1 MKVYLGLGTNLG
13 DKEKN
18 IAKAIEK
25 IGELVGDVVRQS
37 ALYGTKPWGFSSEND
52 FINAAVCVETTHT
65 PQEVLKITQ
74 HIEQGMGRKEKS
86 KDGEY
91 HDRIIDIDILLYGE
105 EHIDSSS
112 LVVPH
117 PLIMQRDFVVK
128 PLSEIADM
136 EKVKKIIG

>member
-18 IAKAIEK
+18 IAKAIEN

-37 ALYGTKPWGFSSEND
+37 ALYGTKPWGFTSEND
-52 FINAAVCVETTHT
+52 FINAAVCVETTLS

-74 HIEQGMGRKEKS
+74 QIEQAMGRKVKS
-86 KDGEY
+86 ENGEY

-105 EHIDSSS
+105 EHIESPS
-112 LVVPH
+112 LMVPH

-136 EKVKKIIG
+136 GKVRKIIG

>member
-18 IAKAIEK
+18 IAVAIDK

-37 ALYGTKPWGFSSEND
+37 ALYGTKPWGFASEND
-52 FINAAVCVETTHT
+52 FINAAVCVETALS
-65 PQEVLKITQ
+65 PYEVLTATQ
-74 HIEQGMGRKEKS
+74 QIERSMGREEKS
-86 KDGEY
+86 KNGEY

-105 EHIDSSS
+105 VHINDSM
-112 LVVPH
+112 LTVPH

-136 EKVKKIIG
+136 EIVKKIIG

>member
-18 IAKAIEK
+18 IAKAIEN

-37 ALYGTKPWGFSSEND
+37 ALYGTKPWGFTSEND
-52 FINAAVCVETTHT
+52 FINAAVCVETTLS

-74 HIEQGMGRKEKS
+74 QIEQGMGRKVKS
-86 KDGEY
+86 ENGEY

-105 EHIDSSS
+105 EHIESPS